1 MRRRIGVLADRTE
14 LWLLTTSSSPRATT
28 APNRVPAAAL
38 DRPVGFGHG
47 LRDEHAVPLC
57 FFDGGRGPARLH
69 HFQFQEGK
77 LVLEM
82 DHCAVPAAY

>member
-1 MRRRIGVLADRTE
+1 VAADHVLVAAGDHRPE
-14 LWLLTTSSSPRATT
+14 
-28 APNRVPAAAL
+28 RVPAAAL

-47 LRDEHAVPLC
+47 LRDEHA
-57 FFDGGRGPARLH
+57 GGRGPADLH

-82 DHCAVPAAY
+82 DDHGAVPAA